1 MSEEKN
7 SKQISLWGD
16 SHANRSVSQ
25 VNKKEEMTTDIS
37 GQKCLDSLKK
47 SNPSSLL
54 ERMCKD
60 LLTSKTAWSSDRCKM
75 TWKVKVSK
83 SNVSLY
89 QLQASVLGIN
99 DSESGLWLTPSTMD
113 ISQRSPDAM
122 KKRIE
127 MRKKTGRTSIPPGSL
142 SEQVQTGR
150 PTKDMREVMDMET
163 MKMYPTP
170 RTGGGSRPNGKGG
183 KVLEEEVMIEYGL
196 RERGKTLK
204 QMYPTPRASGQ
215 EDAETLIKRKG
226 EKAAAQ
232 HNLTAHMQM
241 FPNMKA
247 VEEHLRSKKQSFPTP
262 TSFDSNEITKP
273 RKPHP
278 GGGQKPPLNQIV
290 QMFPTPSAQEA
301 GEKIVGTLTSKDGS
315 PLKPNE
321 RAYNPKTGKHVQMTL
336 NRTVQMFPTPSAS
349 CHMDVVA
356 PPETVK
362 QNSSGW
368 SVTRVGTGTK
378 FGAKLND
385 VVNKVNQP
393 IEPGGKLNPTFVEFL
408 MGFPENWTKIE
419 QAESKVLE
427 TQSSPKWQES
437 SDSQSKKFYR
447 TPTAMDKGDN
457 SFKYAAKILKG
468 KLNRSQSKQPVQKT
482 LSMDVAMEHLK
493 NNQHLIDAYDEK
505 FKRRPQLP
513 PKETFIKYLRENLN
527 KKKLVEDNIIKKTTI
542 DHWLRSDH
550 CFAYPTVEYWN
561 MIKPYLKEVK
571 FDYQM
576 TFEIESDWE

>member
-1 MSEEKN
+1 MSKDKN
-7 SKQISLWGD
+7 SKQMSLLED
-16 SHANRSVSQ
+16 SHVNHSVLQ
-25 VNKKEEMTTDIS
+25 ENKKEQTTTDIS

-47 SNPSSLL
+47 LNQSSLL
-54 ERMCKD
+54 GRMCKA
-60 LLTSKTAWSSDRCKM
+60 LLTSKTAWYSDRCR
-75 TWKVKVSK
+75 TNWKVKVSK
-83 SNVSLY
+83 SNVSLF
-89 QLQASVLGIN
+89 QLQASVLGTKGI
-99 DSESGLWLTPSTMD
+99 ESGLWLTPSTMD

-122 KKRIE
+122 RKRIE

-150 PTKDMREVMDMET
+150 PTKDMREVMDMKT
-163 MKMYPTP
+163 MK
-170 RTGGGSRPNGKGG
+170 
-183 KVLEEEVMIEYGL
+183 
-196 RERGKTLK
+196 
-204 QMYPTPRASGQ
+204 MYPTPRASGQ

-226 EKAAAQ
+226 EKAASQ

-241 FPNMKA
+241 FP
-247 VEEHLRSKKQSFPTP
+247 
-262 TSFDSNEITKP
+262 
-273 RKPHP
+273 
-278 GGGQKPPLNQIV
+278 
-290 QMFPTPSAQEA
+290 
-301 GEKIVGTLTSKDGS
+301 
-315 PLKPNE
+315 
-321 RAYNPKTGKHVQMTL
+321 
-336 NRTVQMFPTPSAS
+336 TPSAS
-349 CHMDVVA
+349 CQLDVVA

-362 QNSSGW
+362 KNSSGW

-419 QAESKVLE
+419 QAESKVSE
-427 TQSSPKWQES
+427 TQLSPKWQES

-505 FKRRPQLP
+505 FKMRPQLP
-513 PKETFIKYLRENLN
+513 PKETFLKYLRENLD
-527 KKKLVEDNIIKKTTI
+527 KKKLIEANIIKKTTI

-550 CFAYPTVEYWN
+550 CFAYPTVQYWN
-561 MIKPYLKEVK
+561 LIKPYLKEIK

>member
-1 MSEEKN
+1 MSKEEN
-7 SKQISLWGD
+7 SKQTSLWED

-25 VNKKEEMTTDIS
+25 VNKKGEMTTDIS

-54 ERMCKD
+54 GRMCKD

-89 QLQASVLGIN
+89 QLQASVLGTK

-122 KKRIE
+122 RKRIE

-170 RTGGGSRPNGKGG
+170 R
-183 KVLEEEVMIEYGL
+183 
-196 RERGKTLK
+196 
-204 QMYPTPRASGQ
+204 ASGQ

-226 EKAAAQ
+226 EKAASQ

-241 FPNMKA
+241 FP
-247 VEEHLRSKKQSFPTP
+247 
-262 TSFDSNEITKP
+262 
-273 RKPHP
+273 
-278 GGGQKPPLNQIV
+278 
-290 QMFPTPSAQEA
+290 
-301 GEKIVGTLTSKDGS
+301 
-315 PLKPNE
+315 
-321 RAYNPKTGKHVQMTL
+321 
-336 NRTVQMFPTPSAS
+336 TPSAS
-349 CHMDVVA
+349 CQMDVVA

-393 IEPGGKLNPTFVEFL
+393 IKPGGKLNPTFVEFL

-419 QAESKVLE
+419 QAESKVSE
-427 TQSSPKWQES
+427 TQSSHKWQES

-505 FKRRPQLP
+505 FKMRPQLP
-513 PKETFIKYLRENLN
+513 PKETFLKYLRENLD

-550 CFAYPTVEYWN
+550 CFAYPTVQYWN
-561 MIKPYLKEVK
+561 LIKPYLKEIK

>member
-1 MSEEKN
+1 MSKEKN
-7 SKQISLWGD
+7 SKQMSLLED
-16 SHANRSVSQ
+16 SHVNRSVLQ
-25 VNKKEEMTTDIS
+25 ENKKGEMTTDIS

-54 ERMCKD
+54 GRMCKD

-89 QLQASVLGIN
+89 QLQASVLGTKG
-99 DSESGLWLTPSTMD
+99 SESGLWLTPSTMD

-122 KKRIE
+122 RKRIE

-170 RTGGGSRPNGKGG
+170 R
-183 KVLEEEVMIEYGL
+183 
-196 RERGKTLK
+196 
-204 QMYPTPRASGQ
+204 ASGQ

-226 EKAAAQ
+226 EKAASQ

-241 FPNMKA
+241 FP
-247 VEEHLRSKKQSFPTP
+247 
-262 TSFDSNEITKP
+262 
-273 RKPHP
+273 
-278 GGGQKPPLNQIV
+278 
-290 QMFPTPSAQEA
+290 TPSANEQQYRLKGDSQASKCLEA
-301 GEKIVGTLTSKDGS
+301 MARRGEI
-315 PLKPNE
+315 
-321 RAYNPKTGKHVQMTL
+321 MW
-336 NRTVQMFPTPSAS
+336 PTPSAS
-349 CHMDVVA
+349 CQMDVVA

-408 MGFPENWTKIE
+408 MGFPENWTRIE
-419 QAESKVLE
+419 QAESKVSE
-427 TQSSPKWQES
+427 TQSSHKWQES

-468 KLNRSQSKQPVQKT
+468 KLNRSKSKQPVQKT

-505 FKRRPQLP
+505 FKMRPHLP
-513 PKETFIKYLRENLN
+513 PKESFLKYLRENLD

-550 CFAYPTVEYWN
+550 CFAYPTVQYWN
-561 MIKPYLKEVK
+561 LIKPYLKEIK

>member
-1 MSEEKN
+1 MSKEKN
-7 SKQISLWGD
+7 SKQTSW
-16 SHANRSVSQ
+16 SEVFRASRSVSQ
-25 VNKKEEMTTDIS
+25 ENKKGEMTTDIS

-54 ERMCKD
+54 GRMCKD

-89 QLQASVLGIN
+89 QLQASVLGTK
-99 DSESGLWLTPSTMD
+99 DLESGLWATPNTMD
-113 ISQRSPDAM
+113 YLPPRSAAGT
-122 KKRIE
+122 KKLME
-127 MRKKTGRTSIPPGSL
+127 GHRKGRTKPSNL
-142 SEQVQTGR
+142 REQVD
-150 PTKDMREVMDMET
+150 PET

-170 RTGGGSRPNGKGG
+170 
-183 KVLEEEVMIEYGL
+183 
-196 RERGKTLK
+196 
-204 QMYPTPRASGQ
+204 
-215 EDAETLIKRKG
+215 
-226 EKAAAQ
+226 
-232 HNLTAHMQM
+232 
-241 FPNMKA
+241 
-247 VEEHLRSKKQSFPTP
+247 
-262 TSFDSNEITKP
+262 
-273 RKPHP
+273 
-278 GGGQKPPLNQIV
+278 
-290 QMFPTPSAQEA
+290 
-301 GEKIVGTLTSKDGS
+301 
-315 PLKPNE
+315 
-321 RAYNPKTGKHVQMTL
+321 
-336 NRTVQMFPTPSAS
+336 SAS
-349 CHMDVVA
+349 CQMDVVA

-419 QAESKVLE
+419 QAESKVSE
-427 TQSSPKWQES
+427 TQSSHKWQES

-505 FKRRPQLP
+505 FKMRPQLP
-513 PKETFIKYLRENLN
+513 PKDQFLKYLKENLD

-561 MIKPYLKEVK
+561 MIKPYLKEIK

>member
-7 SKQISLWGD
+7 SKQISLWED
-16 SHANRSVSQ
+16 SHVNRSVSQ

-37 GQKCLDSLKK
+37 GQKCLDLLKK

-150 PTKDMREVMDMET
+150 PTKDMREVMDMKT

-290 QMFPTPSAQEA
+290 QMFPTPSA
-301 GEKIVGTLTSKDGS
+301 
-315 PLKPNE
+315 
-321 RAYNPKTGKHVQMTL
+321 
-336 NRTVQMFPTPSAS
+336 S
-349 CHMDVVA
+349 CEMDVVA

-362 QNSSGW
+362 KNSSGW

-385 VVNKVNQP
+385 VVNKIYNTPTTNDAKNLTFPKSQTNRTSLIGNMIKEGIP
-393 IEPGGKLNPTFVEFL
+393 KPGGKLNPTFVEFL

-419 QAESKVLE
+419 QAESKVSE
-427 TQSSPKWQES
+427 TQSSHKWQES

-505 FKRRPQLP
+505 FKMRPQLP
-513 PKETFIKYLRENLN
+513 PK
-527 KKKLVEDNIIKKTTI
+527 DNISKIFKREPGQEKI
-542 DHWLRSDH
+542 
-550 CFAYPTVEYWN
+550 N
-561 MIKPYLKEVK
+561 
-571 FDYQM
+571 
-576 TFEIESDWE
+576 

>member
-54 ERMCKD
+54 ERMCKE

-89 QLQASVLGIN
+89 QLQASVLGTK
-99 DSESGLWLTPSTMD
+99 DLESGLWATPNTMD
-113 ISQRSPDAM
+113 YLPPRSAAGT
-122 KKRIE
+122 KKLME
-127 MRKKTGRTSIPPGSL
+127 GHRKGRTKPSNL
-142 SEQVQTGR
+142 REQVD
-150 PTKDMREVMDMET
+150 PET

-290 QMFPTPSAQEA
+290 QMYPTPSAQEA
-301 GEKIVGTLTSKDGS
+301 GEKIVETLTSKDGS

-336 NRTVQMFPTPSAS
+336 NRTVKMFPTPSAS
-349 CHMDVVA
+349 CQLDVVA

-419 QAESKVLE
+419 QAESKVLGNAIVP
-427 TQSSPKWQES
+427 QMARIFGLAIKKVL
-437 SDSQSKKFYR
+437 SDSDCNGQ
-447 TPTAMDKGDN
+447 G
-457 SFKYAAKILKG
+457 
-468 KLNRSQSKQPVQKT
+468 
-482 LSMDVAMEHLK
+482 
-493 NNQHLIDAYDEK
+493 
-505 FKRRPQLP
+505 
-513 PKETFIKYLRENLN
+513 
-527 KKKLVEDNIIKKTTI
+527 
-542 DHWLRSDH
+542 
-550 CFAYPTVEYWN
+550 
-561 MIKPYLKEVK
+561 
-571 FDYQM
+571 
-576 TFEIESDWE
+576 

>member
-1 MSEEKN
+1 MSKEKN
-7 SKQISLWGD
+7 SKQMSLLED
-16 SHANRSVSQ
+16 SPVNRSVSQ
-25 VNKKEEMTTDIS
+25 VNKKGEMTTDIS

-89 QLQASVLGIN
+89 QLQASVLGTK
-99 DSESGLWLTPSTMD
+99 DLESGLWATPNTMD
-113 ISQRSPDAM
+113 YLPPRSAAGT
-122 KKRIE
+122 KKLME
-127 MRKKTGRTSIPPGSL
+127 GHRKGRTKPSNL
-142 SEQVQTGR
+142 REQVD
-150 PTKDMREVMDMET
+150 PET

-170 RTGGGSRPNGKGG
+170 NARDWKDSVN
-183 KVLEEEVMIEYGL
+183 KVPPSV
-196 RERGKTLK
+196 GKTRGHSLG
-204 QMYPTPRASGQ
+204 QRIAADQVRMYPTPRSSGQ

-232 HNLTAHMQM
+232 HNLTAH
-241 FPNMKA
+241 
-247 VEEHLRSKKQSFPTP
+247 
-262 TSFDSNEITKP
+262 
-273 RKPHP
+273 
-278 GGGQKPPLNQIV
+278 
-290 QMFPTPSAQEA
+290 
-301 GEKIVGTLTSKDGS
+301 
-315 PLKPNE
+315 
-321 RAYNPKTGKHVQMTL
+321 
-336 NRTVQMFPTPSAS
+336 VQMFPTPSAS
-349 CHMDVVA
+349 CQLDVVA

-419 QAESKVLE
+419 QAESKVSE
-427 TQSSPKWQES
+427 TQLSPKWQES

-505 FKRRPQLP
+505 FKMRPQLP
-513 PKETFIKYLRENLN
+513 PKDKFLKYLRENLD
-527 KKKLVEDNIIKKTTI
+527 KKKLIEANIIKKTTI

-550 CFAYPTVEYWN
+550 CFAYPTVQYWN
-561 MIKPYLKEVK
+561 LIKPYLKEIK

>member
-1 MSEEKN
+1 MSKEQN
-7 SKQISLWGD
+7 SKQMSLLED
-16 SHANRSVSQ
+16 SPVNRSVLQ
-25 VNKKEEMTTDIS
+25 ENKKGEMTTDIS

-89 QLQASVLGIN
+89 QLQASVLGTK
-99 DSESGLWLTPSTMD
+99 DLESGLWATPNTMD
-113 ISQRSPDAM
+113 YLPPRSAAGT
-122 KKRIE
+122 KKLME
-127 MRKKTGRTSIPPGSL
+127 GHRKGRTKPSNL
-142 SEQVQTGR
+142 REQVD
-150 PTKDMREVMDMET
+150 PET

-170 RTGGGSRPNGKGG
+170 NARDWKDSVNKVPPSVGKTRGHSLGQRIAADQVKMYPTPNRRDYKDTINS
-183 KVLEEEVMIEYGL
+183 KPNKQKHLLDQL
-196 RERGKTLK
+196 REDLQKR
-204 QMYPTPRASGQ
+204 MYPTPRSSGQ

-232 HNLTAHMQM
+232 HNLTA
-241 FPNMKA
+241 N
-247 VEEHLRSKKQSFPTP
+247 
-262 TSFDSNEITKP
+262 
-273 RKPHP
+273 
-278 GGGQKPPLNQIV
+278 V
-290 QMFPTPSAQEA
+290 QMFPTPSANEQQYRLKGDSQASKCLEA
-301 GEKIVGTLTSKDGS
+301 MARRGEI
-315 PLKPNE
+315 
-321 RAYNPKTGKHVQMTL
+321 MW
-336 NRTVQMFPTPSAS
+336 PTPSAS
-349 CHMDVVA
+349 CQLDVVA

-362 QNSSGW
+362 KNSSGW

-393 IEPGGKLNPTFVEFL
+393 IKPGGKLNPTFVEFL

-419 QAESKVLE
+419 QAESKVSE
-427 TQSSPKWQES
+427 TQSSHKWQES

-505 FKRRPQLP
+505 FKMRPHLP
-513 PKETFIKYLRENLN
+513 PKDKFLKYLKENLD

-550 CFAYPTVEYWN
+550 CFAYPTVQYWN
-561 MIKPYLKEVK
+561 LIKPYLKEIK

>member
-1 MSEEKN
+1 MSKEKN
-7 SKQISLWGD
+7 SKQTSW
-16 SHANRSVSQ
+16 SEVFPANRSALQ
-25 VNKKEEMTTDIS
+25 VNKKGEMTTDIS

-54 ERMCKD
+54 GRMCKD

-89 QLQASVLGIN
+89 QLQASVLGTK
-99 DSESGLWLTPSTMD
+99 DLESGLWATPNTMD
-113 ISQRSPDAM
+113 YLPPRSAAGT
-122 KKRIE
+122 KKLME
-127 MRKKTGRTSIPPGSL
+127 GHRKGRTKPSNL
-142 SEQVQTGR
+142 REQVD
-150 PTKDMREVMDMET
+150 PET
-163 MKMYPTP
+163 MRMYPTP
-170 RTGGGSRPNGKGG
+170 RS
-183 KVLEEEVMIEYGL
+183 
-196 RERGKTLK
+196 
-204 QMYPTPRASGQ
+204 SGQ

-232 HNLTAHMQM
+232 HNLTA
-241 FPNMKA
+241 N
-247 VEEHLRSKKQSFPTP
+247 
-262 TSFDSNEITKP
+262 
-273 RKPHP
+273 
-278 GGGQKPPLNQIV
+278 
-290 QMFPTPSAQEA
+290 
-301 GEKIVGTLTSKDGS
+301 
-315 PLKPNE
+315 
-321 RAYNPKTGKHVQMTL
+321 
-336 NRTVQMFPTPSAS
+336 VQMFPTPSAS
-349 CHMDVVA
+349 CQLDVVA

-362 QNSSGW
+362 KNSSGW

-419 QAESKVLE
+419 QAESKVSE
-427 TQSSPKWQES
+427 TQSSHKWQES

-505 FKRRPQLP
+505 FKMRPHLP
-513 PKETFIKYLRENLN
+513 PKDQFLKYLKENLD
-527 KKKLVEDNIIKKTTI
+527 KKKLIEDNIIKKTTI

-550 CFAYPTVEYWN
+550 CFAYPTVQYWN
-561 MIKPYLKEVK
+561 MIKPYLKEIK

>member
-7 SKQISLWGD
+7 SKQTSLWED

-25 VNKKEEMTTDIS
+25 VNKKGETTTVIS

-89 QLQASVLGIN
+89 QLQASVLGTKG
-99 DSESGLWLTPSTMD
+99 SESGLWLTPSTMD

-122 KKRIE
+122 RKRIE

-170 RTGGGSRPNGKGG
+170 R
-183 KVLEEEVMIEYGL
+183 
-196 RERGKTLK
+196 
-204 QMYPTPRASGQ
+204 ASGQ

-226 EKAAAQ
+226 EKAASQ

-241 FPNMKA
+241 FPNMEA
-247 VEEHLRSKKQSFPTP
+247 VEKHLRSKKQSFPTP

-290 QMFPTPSAQEA
+290 QMFPTPSA
-301 GEKIVGTLTSKDGS
+301 
-315 PLKPNE
+315 
-321 RAYNPKTGKHVQMTL
+321 
-336 NRTVQMFPTPSAS
+336 S
-349 CHMDVVA
+349 CQLDVVA

-362 QNSSGW
+362 KNSSGW

-419 QAESKVLE
+419 QAESKVSE

-437 SDSQSKKFYR
+437 LDSQSKKFYR

-493 NNQHLIDAYDEK
+493 KNQHLIDAYDEK
-505 FKRRPQLP
+505 FKTRPQLP
-513 PKETFIKYLRENLN
+513 PKDKFLKYLRENLD
-527 KKKLVEDNIIKKTTI
+527 KKKLIEANIIKKTTI

-561 MIKPYLKEVK
+561 IIKPYLKEIK

>member
-1 MSEEKN
+1 MSKEEN
-7 SKQISLWGD
+7 SKQTSLWED
-16 SHANRSVSQ
+16 SHVNRSVSQ
-25 VNKKEEMTTDIS
+25 ENKKGEMTTDIS

-54 ERMCKD
+54 GRMCKD
-60 LLTSKTAWSSDRCKM
+60 LLTSKTAWFSDRCKM
-75 TWKVKVSK
+75 NWKVKVSK

-89 QLQASVLGIN
+89 QLQASVLGTK
-99 DSESGLWLTPSTMD
+99 DLESGLWATPNTMD
-113 ISQRSPDAM
+113 YLPPRSAAGT
-122 KKRIE
+122 KKLME
-127 MRKKTGRTSIPPGSL
+127 GHRKGRTKPSNL
-142 SEQVQTGR
+142 REQVD
-150 PTKDMREVMDMET
+150 PET

-170 RTGGGSRPNGKGG
+170 NARDWKDSVN
-183 KVLEEEVMIEYGL
+183 KVPPSV
-196 RERGKTLK
+196 GKTRGHSLG
-204 QMYPTPRASGQ
+204 QRIAADQVRMYPTPRSSGQ

-232 HNLTAHMQM
+232 HNLTA
-241 FPNMKA
+241 N
-247 VEEHLRSKKQSFPTP
+247 
-262 TSFDSNEITKP
+262 
-273 RKPHP
+273 
-278 GGGQKPPLNQIV
+278 
-290 QMFPTPSAQEA
+290 
-301 GEKIVGTLTSKDGS
+301 
-315 PLKPNE
+315 
-321 RAYNPKTGKHVQMTL
+321 
-336 NRTVQMFPTPSAS
+336 VQMFPTPSAS
-349 CHMDVVA
+349 CQMDVVA

-362 QNSSGW
+362 KNSSGW

-419 QAESKVLE
+419 QAESKVSE
-427 TQSSPKWQES
+427 TQSSHKWQES
-437 SDSQSKKFYR
+437 SDSQSKKFYPTPRANEPGRTTKGYGRGLAELMEGKEQREPKKMYR

-493 NNQHLIDAYDEK
+493 NNQHLIEAYDEK
-505 FKRRPQLP
+505 FKMRPHLP
-513 PKETFIKYLRENLN
+513 PKETFLKYLKENLD

-550 CFAYPTVEYWN
+550 CFAYPTVQYWN
-561 MIKPYLKEVK
+561 LIKPYLKEIK

>member
-89 QLQASVLGIN
+89 QLQASVLGTK
-99 DSESGLWLTPSTMD
+99 DLESGLWATPNTMD
-113 ISQRSPDAM
+113 YLPPRSAAGT
-122 KKRIE
+122 KKLME
-127 MRKKTGRTSIPPGSL
+127 GHRKGRTKPSNL
-142 SEQVQTGR
+142 REQVD
-150 PTKDMREVMDMET
+150 PET

-241 FPNMKA
+241 FP
-247 VEEHLRSKKQSFPTP
+247 
-262 TSFDSNEITKP
+262 
-273 RKPHP
+273 
-278 GGGQKPPLNQIV
+278 
-290 QMFPTPSAQEA
+290 TPSAQEA
-301 GEKIVGTLTSKDGS
+301 GEKIVETLTSKDGS
-315 PLKPNE
+315 QLKPNE

-349 CHMDVVA
+349 CQLDVVA

-419 QAESKVLE
+419 QAESKVLGNAIVP
-427 TQSSPKWQES
+427 QMARIFGLAIKKVL
-437 SDSQSKKFYR
+437 SDSDCNGQ
-447 TPTAMDKGDN
+447 G
-457 SFKYAAKILKG
+457 
-468 KLNRSQSKQPVQKT
+468 
-482 LSMDVAMEHLK
+482 
-493 NNQHLIDAYDEK
+493 
-505 FKRRPQLP
+505 
-513 PKETFIKYLRENLN
+513 
-527 KKKLVEDNIIKKTTI
+527 
-542 DHWLRSDH
+542 
-550 CFAYPTVEYWN
+550 
-561 MIKPYLKEVK
+561 
-571 FDYQM
+571 
-576 TFEIESDWE
+576 

>member
-1 MSEEKN
+1 MSKEKN
-7 SKQISLWGD
+7 LKQTSLWED
-16 SHANRSVSQ
+16 SHVNRSVSQ
-25 VNKKEEMTTDIS
+25 ENKKGEMTTDIS

-54 ERMCKD
+54 GRMCKD

-89 QLQASVLGIN
+89 QLQASVLGTK
-99 DSESGLWLTPSTMD
+99 DLESGLWATPNTMD
-113 ISQRSPDAM
+113 YLPPRSAAGT
-122 KKRIE
+122 KKLME
-127 MRKKTGRTSIPPGSL
+127 GHRKGRTKPSNL
-142 SEQVQTGR
+142 REQVD
-150 PTKDMREVMDMET
+150 PET

-170 RTGGGSRPNGKGG
+170 
-183 KVLEEEVMIEYGL
+183 
-196 RERGKTLK
+196 
-204 QMYPTPRASGQ
+204 
-215 EDAETLIKRKG
+215 
-226 EKAAAQ
+226 
-232 HNLTAHMQM
+232 
-241 FPNMKA
+241 
-247 VEEHLRSKKQSFPTP
+247 
-262 TSFDSNEITKP
+262 
-273 RKPHP
+273 
-278 GGGQKPPLNQIV
+278 
-290 QMFPTPSAQEA
+290 
-301 GEKIVGTLTSKDGS
+301 
-315 PLKPNE
+315 
-321 RAYNPKTGKHVQMTL
+321 
-336 NRTVQMFPTPSAS
+336 SAS
-349 CHMDVVA
+349 CQMDVVA

-419 QAESKVLE
+419 QAESKVSE
-427 TQSSPKWQES
+427 TQSSHKWQES

-505 FKRRPQLP
+505 FKMRPQLP
-513 PKETFIKYLRENLN
+513 PKETFIKYLRENLD
-527 KKKLVEDNIIKKTTI
+527 KKKLIEDNIIKKTTI

-561 MIKPYLKEVK
+561 MIKPYLKEIK

>member
-89 QLQASVLGIN
+89 QLQASVLGTK
-99 DSESGLWLTPSTMD
+99 DLESGLWATPNTMD
-113 ISQRSPDAM
+113 YLPPRSAAGT
-122 KKRIE
+122 KKLME
-127 MRKKTGRTSIPPGSL
+127 GHRKGRTKPSNL
-142 SEQVQTGR
+142 REQVD
-150 PTKDMREVMDMET
+150 PET

-241 FPNMKA
+241 FP
-247 VEEHLRSKKQSFPTP
+247 
-262 TSFDSNEITKP
+262 
-273 RKPHP
+273 
-278 GGGQKPPLNQIV
+278 
-290 QMFPTPSAQEA
+290 TPSAQEA
-301 GEKIVGTLTSKDGS
+301 GEKIVETLTSKDGS
-315 PLKPNE
+315 QLKPNE

-349 CHMDVVA
+349 CQLDVVA
-356 PPETVK
+356 PPETVEK
-362 QNSSGW
+362 NSSGW

-393 IEPGGKLNPTFVEFL
+393 IKPGGKLNPTFVEFL

-419 QAESKVLE
+419 QAESKVSA
-427 TQSSPKWQES
+427 TQSSHKWQES